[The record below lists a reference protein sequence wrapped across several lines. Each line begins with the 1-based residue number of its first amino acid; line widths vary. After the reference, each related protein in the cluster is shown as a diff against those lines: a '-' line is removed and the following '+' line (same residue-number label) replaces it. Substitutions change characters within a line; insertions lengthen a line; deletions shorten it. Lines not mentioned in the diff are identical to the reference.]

1 MASRPEREALK
12 RVRHEEMA
20 PRSGSQP
27 NLGAGIL
34 AREVTG
40 LRAADVRI
48 GDGQRVLKDAHCH
61 RCGVRVPVMGRAAD
75 GAGPVADSQPLG
87 ARILVTTDRAEL
99 AGPSSASEPASGP
112 AAWGH
117 GGAIHDTRSASD
129 SYLLLAR
136 GYL

>member
-1 MASRPEREALK
+1 MIYRVGRTRFKLGMASRPEREALK

-48 GDGQRVLKDAHCH
+48 GDGQRILKDAHCH
-61 RCGVRVPVMGRAAD
+61 R
-75 GAGPVADSQPLG
+75 
-87 ARILVTTDRAEL
+87 
-99 AGPSSASEPASGP
+99 
-112 AAWGH
+112 
-117 GGAIHDTRSASD
+117 
-129 SYLLLAR
+129 LLLSLLLGLRR
-136 GYL
+136 GDTAEQSTIHALPATHIS